1 MSKGVLLIARNN
13 SEVDYVKQAVFSAK
27 RIKKYLN
34 LPVSI
39 VTDNVQYLNERYTD
53 SISVFD
59 KVIELEKESSYTYK
73 KYYDGSWTRKNL
85 EFKNTSRSSVFDLTP
100 YNETLLLDTDFII
113 ANNLLS
119 NCFTQAHDFLIYQ
132 DAFDLAGWRD
142 VSEFNSISE
151 VGPNFY
157 WATAVFFRKTETN
170 KVFFN
175 LIKHIQENWLH
186 YRNLYQI
193 RTSVFRNDHAFSI
206 AIHMMNGFQAGD
218 FAKPMPG
225 TMYYSIDRD
234 LLVEINN
241 EDFLILL
248 EKENEAGK
256 YFPTKIKNSNVH
268 VMNKFS
274 LGRVIDNDN

>member
-27 RIKKYLN
+27 RIKNYLN

-39 VTDNVQYLNERYTD
+39 ITDNVQYLNERYTD
-53 SISVFD
+53 SMSVFD

-206 AIHMMNGFQAGD
+206 AIHMMIGFQAGD

-241 EDFLILL
+241 ENFLILL

-274 LGRVIDNDN
+274 LGRVIDNDS